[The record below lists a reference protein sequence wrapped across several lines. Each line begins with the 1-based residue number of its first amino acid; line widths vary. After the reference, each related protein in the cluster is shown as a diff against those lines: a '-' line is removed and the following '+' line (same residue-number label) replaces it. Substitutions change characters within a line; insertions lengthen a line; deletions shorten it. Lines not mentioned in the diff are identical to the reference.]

1 MRPHPIPCLLY
12 CILVSGAVSI
22 FRLVSAAEEND
33 LAVIALVEAELP
45 QDRAIGKALE
55 YVRSQQ
61 QANGQFGRQF
71 PIASTSLA
79 VMAHFAAGYTP
90 QDLVHG
96 PALTAGI
103 DAVLASQ
110 QADGYLGA
118 VDGSRMYGHGISTL
132 MLAEAIGMLPDDEH
146 EEAVRVALV
155 RAVALTVAAAQVK
168 KSASDRGGWR
178 YQPEDKNSDLS
189 LSGWQLMSLHASAQV
204 GIAVP
209 DEVITA
215 AVGFARRLTSPDGK
229 VGYESAG
236 EDHPALRGA
245 ALLSFSIGAAG
256 DSPEVARIVD
266 RVIKQPIT
274 WQGPWLF
281 YRSYY
286 DAVALSRVAPEA
298 WQRYAPVLD
307 QVLVDHQAEDGSWPV
322 PPGDNEAANGDVY
335 RTSMAV
341 LALAVG
347 KHVLPAY
354 QR

>member
-1 MRPHPIPCLLY
+1 MAHHQISSL
-12 CILVSGAVSI
+12 I
-22 FRLVSAAEEND
+22 FFLIVSAGASVIHSVAAAEDNY
-33 LAVIALVEAELP
+33 LAVIAQVEAELP
-45 QDRAIGKALE
+45 QDRAIGRALE
-55 YVRSQQ
+55 FLRSQQ
-61 QANGQFGRQF
+61 RANGQFGSQF
-71 PIASTSLA
+71 PVASTSLA
-79 VMAHFAAGYTP
+79 VMAHFAAGFTP
-90 QDLVHG
+90 QDIVHG
-96 PALTAGI
+96 AVLTAGI

-110 QADGYLGA
+110 RADGYFGA
-118 VDGSRMYGHGISTL
+118 TDGSRMYGHGISTL
-132 MLAEAIGMLPDDEH
+132 MLAEAIGMLPDEEH
-146 EEAVRVALV
+146 EEAVRLALE
-155 RAVALTVAAAQVK
+155 RAVALTIAAAQVN
-168 KSASDRGGWR
+168 KSAKNRGGWR
-178 YQPEDKNSDLS
+178 YQPEDRNSDLS

-204 GIAVP
+204 GILVP
-209 DEVITA
+209 EEVITA
-215 AVGFARRLTSPDGK
+215 AVGFARRVTTPDGK

-245 ALLSFSIGAAG
+245 ALLSFSIGGAG

-266 RVIKQPIT
+266 RVIRQPLA

-298 WQRYAPVLD
+298 WQLYAPVLD

-322 PPGDNEAANGDVY
+322 PPGDNEAANGEVY
-335 RTSMAV
+335 RTAMAV